1 MIIFY
6 KNYRRLERTY
16 LSIQSVRYLFPNIE
30 IHCLIQYK
38 NEINEINEKHI
49 KLLQDLN
56 IVLHF
61 EKKLYD
67 FGANG
72 CGSTVNGYYFT
83 EYINKIQKLSNNYE
97 KVLILDE
104 DNFFTTGE
112 TIHFLLNNEYD
123 FAYGTW
129 IEPDGTKDSV
139 NASII
144 CINSKK
150 LAELFPLPEQN
161 EYIEPLLRREL
172 LDKCVKLRYSTL
184 TIPTRNY
191 DNYGNDGLFTNDVEV
206 IKHELKLKN
215 IVYKDLN

>member
-16 LSIQSVRYLFPNIE
+16 LSIQSVRYLFPHIE

-172 LDKCVKLRYSTL
+172 LDKCVKLGYSTL

-215 IVYKDLN
+215 IVYKYLN

>member
-16 LSIQSVRYLFPNIE
+16 LSIQSVRYLFPHIE